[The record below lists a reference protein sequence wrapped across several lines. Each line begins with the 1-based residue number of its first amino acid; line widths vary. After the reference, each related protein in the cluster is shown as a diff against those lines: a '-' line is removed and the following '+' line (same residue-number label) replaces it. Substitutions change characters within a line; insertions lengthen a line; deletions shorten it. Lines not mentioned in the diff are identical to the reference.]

1 MLSIRST
8 MALIPLLGLLCQPG
22 CQMASPRTSGVPSAA
37 LHTERRPEATPA
49 IVRVVLQTPR
59 AVTAEQTVAAEETGY
74 AMLEPSLRMTAQQ
87 DLCAFLP
94 RLRAD
99 AGPLLNRHTAVA
111 LGTALGASLLVRET
125 LDDPVRNNTQR
136 HAERWNQTSE
146 ALGLLGD
153 VQVQVPVMLGL
164 YSYSV
169 QSQDEE
175 LYRFSKTLF
184 SAYTVTGLSTLT
196 VKAIANTDRPSDA
209 WNGGQFGFP
218 SFHAASATCIAAVA
232 DEYYGPRIGIPAYAL
247 AGLVSWTRI
256 DQRDHDLSDVVFGT
270 ALGYV
275 LGKSVARL
283 ERFDRPNLRLRS
295 LVDANNGTHGVAL
308 EVAY

>member
-1 MLSIRST
+1 

-22 CQMASPRTSGVPSAA
+22 CQLVSPHTRGTASAVLDSERVPRDAPGIVH
-37 LHTERRPEATPA
+37 LVLETPQPA
-49 IVRVVLQTPR
+49 DAGQTLRVEPAGWAQ
-59 AVTAEQTVAAEETGY
+59 
-74 AMLEPSLRMTAQQ
+74 LEPCPRNTARQ
-87 DLCAFLP
+87 DLRAFLP
-94 RLRAD
+94 RVRTD
-99 AGPLLNRHTAVA
+99 ARQLVNEHTAWA

-125 LDDPVRNNTQR
+125 LDDPVRDNTQR
-136 HAERWNQTSE
+136 HAERWNQTSK

-164 YSYSV
+164 YGYALK
-169 QSQDEE
+169 SQDAE

-196 VKAIANTDRPSDA
+196 VKAIANTDRPSTE

-247 AGLVSWTRI
+247 AGLVGWTRI

-270 ALGYV
+270 ALGYI

-283 ERFDRPNLRLRS
+283 DRCNRPNLRLRS
-295 LVDANNGTHGVAL
+295 LIDPANSAHGVAL